1 MNPVISYNDFTDFL
15 KWNVID
21 SEKFIPVLLIS
32 PETVLSLNQLNI
44 IDNFFD
50 YMDRRTGR
58 GIQFFLPGYAH
69 YPNTNFK
76 PVFPDWVPYNEN
88 TIAIRI
94 NRLGN
99 IHYSNKAFTDFI
111 DILEKFSPR
120 FRYRGDTELLFI
132 KYIPSNESLDF
143 KNIRRYDLTYL
154 FNSIQLNYRDDRV
167 RLINI
172 RHFLEDV
179 IHTIRSTTDE
189 TEMFQR
195 IDMFYSRAC
204 GGNG

>member
-1 MNPVISYNDFTDFL
+1 MNPVISYKDFTDYL
-15 KWNVID
+15 KWNVRD
-21 SEKFIPVLLIS
+21 TERFIPVLLIS
-32 PETVLSLNQLNI
+32 PDTVLSLNQSNI
-44 IDNFFD
+44 INNIFD
-50 YMDRRTGR
+50 YMDRRTGE
-58 GIQFFLPGYAH
+58 GIQFFLPGYVH

-76 PVFPDWVPYNEN
+76 PVFPDWSPYNEN

-99 IHYSNKAFTDFI
+99 IHYSNKAFIDFI
-111 DILEKFSPR
+111 DILEKFTPR

-132 KYIPSNESLDF
+132 KYIPSNENLDY

-154 FNSIQLNYRDDRV
+154 FNCIQLNYRDDRV

-179 IHTIRSTTDE
+179 IYTIRSTTDE

-195 IDMFYSRAC
+195 IDIFYNRAC